1 MGRCAPCTIRR
12 ARRRRVAR
20 AAAHAGDFARMR
32 EAAFMLISALPRAM
46 TTARRARIY
55 SEETGLVTA
64 LSSPACAMRLIN
76 MFTWRVYPP
85 VV

>member
-1 MGRCAPCTIRR
+1 MGRCGSLLLHRPTRT
-12 ARRRRVAR
+12 
-20 AAAHAGDFARMR
+20 GMR

-46 TTARRARIY
+46 TTARRARIS